1 MELRYEN
8 DKLKAIIEEKEKSQ
22 KKIEQLYQ
30 ERLAIELEKH
40 QQTFLLEQK
49 SKDETIEKLE
59 SENQMLKEENSS
71 IESMKKEIEE
81 YKKKEEEYKTEK
93 GRKGASGHPEDGPSQ
108 CPDHTFDHGDIDDHR
123 AGVFSL
129 Q

>member
-1 MELRYEN
+1 MKFLERLERFE
-8 DKLKAIIEEKEKSQ
+8 KALKEILEG
-22 KKIEQLYQ
+22 YDN
-30 ERLAIELEKH
+30 LAIELEKH

-81 YKKKEEEYKTEK
+81 YKKKEEEYNSKSFFYRLTHK
-93 GRKGASGHPEDGPSQ
+93 
-108 CPDHTFDHGDIDDHR
+108 F
-123 AGVFSL
+123 
-129 Q
+129 